1 MKRLRIVTLCLVAA
15 GALVVSGKGVLPCMV
30 YRYGLTNEQI
40 DDILTRHPD
49 AELRITAQDWRGM
62 RYELSRFQCMT
73 NYVNLIGSTQDC
85 ARVLLQLHD
94 TAESWRS
101 RHGAVSNLYVRTA
114 RELEQAADRA
124 REYATAYASAT
135 NAYAD
140 LDAQYRQS
148 VENWGSVLHNL
159 VEDYNAATNS
169 LAVAEARVSLAETKA
184 ARLDGVKAWLEE
196 QRDKTPFQATKKI
209 YQAII
214 DRLEEN

>member
-1 MKRLRIVTLCLVAA
+1 MRRLRIVILCLFAA
-15 GALVVSGKGVLPCMV
+15 SALVASGKGVLPCMV

-124 REYATAYASAT
+124 REYADAFTDAT
-135 NAYAD
+135 NRLAVSIAGYTD
-140 LDAQYRQS
+140 
-148 VENWGSVLHNL
+148 
-159 VEDYNAATNS
+159 ATNR
-169 LAVAEARVSLAETKA
+169 LAASIADYMSASNRAARAEARHDAIVSWA
-184 ARLDGVKAWLEE
+184 EE
-196 QRDKTPFQATKKI
+196 QRDKVISPLTKAIWQAF
-209 YQAII
+209 I
-214 DRLEEN
+214 DRLRKDDDD

>member
-1 MKRLRIVTLCLVAA
+1 MRRLRIVTLALVAA
-15 GALVVSGKGVLPCMV
+15 GALVASGKGVLPCMV

-94 TAESWRS
+94 TAENWRS

-124 REYATAYASAT
+124 REYAD
-135 NAYAD
+135 AYAD
-140 LDAQYRQS
+140 
-148 VENWGSVLHNL
+148 
-159 VEDYNAATNS
+159 ATNR
-169 LAVAEARVSLAETKA
+169 LAASIADYMSASNRAARAEARHNAIVEWA
-184 ARLDGVKAWLEE
+184 EE
-196 QRDKTPFQATKKI
+196 QRDNAKLPTTKALW
-209 YQAII
+209 QLFI
-214 DRLEEN
+214 DRLKKKEDE

>member
-40 DDILTRHPD
+40 EDILTRHPD

-124 REYATAYASAT
+124 REYADAFADAT
-135 NAYAD
+135 NRLAVSITDYAD
-140 LDAQYRQS
+140 
-148 VENWGSVLHNL
+148 
-159 VEDYNAATNS
+159 ATNR
-169 LAVAEARVSLAETKA
+169 LAASIADYMSASNRAARAEARHNAIVTWA
-184 ARLDGVKAWLEE
+184 EE
-196 QRDKTPFQATKKI
+196 QRDKVISPLTKAIWQAF
-209 YQAII
+209 I
-214 DRLEEN
+214 DRLRKDDDD

>member
-1 MKRLRIVTLCLVAA
+1 MRRLQIVTLCLVAA
-15 GALVVSGKGVLPCMV
+15 SVIVASGKGVLPCMV

-40 DDILTRHPD
+40 DDILTQHPD
-49 AELRITAQDWRGM
+49 AQLRITAQDWRGI

-101 RHGAVSNLYVRTA
+101 RHGAISNLYA
-114 RELEQAADRA
+114 KASRELDVATERA
-124 REYATAYASAT
+124 NEYATAYASAT

-148 VENWGSVLHNL
+148 VGDWGNVLHGL

-169 LAVAEARVSLAETKA
+169 LAVAEARASLAETKA
-184 ARLDGVKAWLEE
+184 ARLDRLKTWLIE
-196 QRDKTPFQATKKI
+196 QRDKAMLSTTKAL

>member
-15 GALVVSGKGVLPCMV
+15 VALVASGKGVLPCMV

-49 AELRITAQDWRGM
+49 AELRITAQDWRGI

-94 TAESWRS
+94 TAENWRS

-124 REYATAYASAT
+124 REYADAFTDAT
-135 NAYAD
+135 NRLTVSIAGYTD
-140 LDAQYRQS
+140 
-148 VENWGSVLHNL
+148 
-159 VEDYNAATNS
+159 ATNR
-169 LAVAEARVSLAETKA
+169 LAASIADHMSASNRAARAEARHNAIVTWA
-184 ARLDGVKAWLEE
+184 EE
-196 QRDKTPFQATKKI
+196 QRDKVISPLTKAIWQAF
-209 YQAII
+209 I
-214 DRLEEN
+214 DRLRKDDDD

>member
-1 MKRLRIVTLCLVAA
+1 MRRLQIVTLCLFAASVIVA
-15 GALVVSGKGVLPCMV
+15 SGKGVLPCMV

-94 TAESWRS
+94 TAENWRS

-124 REYATAYASAT
+124 REYADAFTDAT
-135 NAYAD
+135 NRLAVSIAGYTD
-140 LDAQYRQS
+140 
-148 VENWGSVLHNL
+148 
-159 VEDYNAATNS
+159 ATNR
-169 LAVAEARVSLAETKA
+169 LAASIADYMSASNRAARAEARHNAIVTWA
-184 ARLDGVKAWLEE
+184 EE
-196 QRDKTPFQATKKI
+196 QRDKVISPLTKAIWQAF
-209 YQAII
+209 I
-214 DRLEEN
+214 DRLRKDDDD

>member
-15 GALVVSGKGVLPCMV
+15 VALVASGKGVLPCMV

-49 AELRITAQDWRGM
+49 AELRITAQDWRGI

-94 TAESWRS
+94 TAENWRS

-124 REYATAYASAT
+124 REYADAFTDAT
-135 NAYAD
+135 NRLTVSIAGYTD
-140 LDAQYRQS
+140 
-148 VENWGSVLHNL
+148 
-159 VEDYNAATNS
+159 ATNR
-169 LAVAEARVSLAETKA
+169 LAASIADYMSASNRAARAEARHNAIVTWA
-184 ARLDGVKAWLEE
+184 EE
-196 QRDKTPFQATKKI
+196 QRDKVISPLTKAIWQAF
-209 YQAII
+209 I
-214 DRLEEN
+214 DRLRKDDDD